1 MNSKQNMMTPTQPQF
16 KDEPWLNSPKLGRK
30 QIITEEIQWEN
41 IKGKPEI
48 VTKNN
53 FDALQQ
59 SFDTLQESLNQ
70 ALEKIQNLEQRI
82 TALEQK
88 P

>member
-53 FDALQQ
+53 FDVLQQ
-59 SFDTLQESLNQ
+59 SLDQ
-70 ALEKIQNLEQRI
+70 ALEKIQSLEQRV
-82 TALEQK
+82 TALEKK

>member
-1 MNSKQNMMTPTQPQF
+1 MMTPTPQLF
-16 KDEPWLNSPKLGRK
+16 RDEPWLNSPKLGRK

-41 IKGKPEI
+41 IKGKPE
-48 VTKNN
+48 VMTKNN

-59 SFDTLQESLNQ
+59 SLDQ
-70 ALEKIQNLEQRI
+70 ALDKIQKLEQRI
-82 TALEQK
+82 TTLEQK

>member
-1 MNSKQNMMTPTQPQF
+1 
-16 KDEPWLNSPKLGRK
+16 LGRK

-53 FDALQQ
+53 FDVLQQ
-59 SFDTLQESLNQ
+59 SLDQ
-70 ALEKIQNLEQRI
+70 ALEKIQSLEQRV
-82 TALEQK
+82 TALEKK

>member
-1 MNSKQNMMTPTQPQF
+1 MTPTQPQF
-16 KDEPWLNSPKLGRK
+16 KDEPGLNSPKLGRK

-53 FDALQQ
+53 FDILQQ
-59 SFDTLQESLNQ
+59 SLDQ
-70 ALEKIQNLEQRI
+70 ALEKIQSLEQRI

>member
-1 MNSKQNMMTPTQPQF
+1 MNLPQNMMTTTPQLF
-16 KDEPWLNSPKLGRK
+16 RDEPWLNSLKLGRK

-41 IKGKPEI
+41 IKGKPE
-48 VTKNN
+48 VMTKNN

-59 SFDTLQESLNQ
+59 SLDQ
-70 ALEKIQNLEQRI
+70 ALDKIQKLEQRI
-82 TALEQK
+82 TTLEQK

>member
-30 QIITEEIQWEN
+30 KIILEEIQWEN

-53 FDALQQ
+53 FDVLQQ
-59 SFDTLQESLNQ
+59 SLDQ
-70 ALEKIQNLEQRI
+70 ALEKIQSLEQRV
-82 TALEQK
+82 TALEKK

>member
-1 MNSKQNMMTPTQPQF
+1 MMTLTQPQF
-16 KDEPWLNSPKLGRK
+16 KDEPGLNSPKLGRK
-30 QIITEEIQWEN
+30 QIITEEIQWEKIQN
-41 IKGKPEI
+41 KPEI
-48 VTKNN
+48 VMKDN

-70 ALEKIQNLEQRI
+70 TLEKTQKLEQRVD
-82 TALEQK
+82 TLEKK

>member
-1 MNSKQNMMTPTQPQF
+1 MNLPQNMMTTTPQLF
-16 KDEPWLNSPKLGRK
+16 RDEPWLNSPKLGRK

-41 IKGKPEI
+41 IKNKPEV
-48 VTKNN
+48 VTKSNL
-53 FDALQQ
+53 DALQQ
-59 SFDTLQESLNQ
+59 SLDQ

-82 TALEQK
+82 TTLEQK